1 MQTIRSESGFT
12 LVELLIATL
21 ITVTVMGVAFTTF
34 SNALTL
40 NDAAIQTADSSQ
52 NLRVGTNLLVRDLL
66 QVGRNIPIGG
76 IPIPS
81 GEGSTA
87 IHRPSPPGK
96 SYTFDNEDA
105 VTIGA
110 ITTGDGMG
118 PVVDGRS
125 TDMITLLTMD
135 PFQEDLQVKP
145 STTTGNVPKFVDTR
159 GSFQVGNR
167 LDWLQGD
174 LDEGIAP
181 IKAGDLI
188 YFKAT
193 AAETLQTVTRVEG
206 SRIFFEAN
214 DPFKLNQPGAEAGSI
229 SQVVGPWDVEVRR
242 VFMHTYYVDVDKGED
257 GAEIPRLK
265 RALNHFKA
273 QALAGVI
280 EDLDLSYDLVDG
292 IYNPVNIR
300 TLPYTANGVTYG
312 ASQIRKVNIH
322 LGVRSETKSARH
334 NDYLRNHVST
344 VISLRNLAYVARYN

>member
-1 MQTIRSESGFT
+1 MQTIRSDSGFT

-40 NDAAIQTADSSQ
+40 NDTAIQVADSSQ

-66 QVGRNIPIGG
+66 QVGRNIPTGG

-81 GEGSTA
+81 GTGSTA
-87 IHRPSPPGK
+87 IHRPSPPGR
-96 SYTFDNEDA
+96 SYVFDNDDA

-110 ITTGDGMG
+110 ITTGAGLG
-118 PVVDGRS
+118 PVVDGRQ
-125 TDMITLLTMD
+125 TDMITMITMD
-135 PFQEDLQVKP
+135 PFQEDLQLKP
-145 STTTGNVPKFVDTR
+145 ATATGDVPKLAANGR
-159 GSFQVGNR
+159 SFHVGNR

-174 LDEGIAP
+174 LEDGVAP

-193 AAETLQTVTRVEG
+193 AAETLQTVTRVSG
-206 SRIFFEAN
+206 STIYFETG
-214 DPFKLNQPGAEAGSI
+214 DPFNFNQPSAEAGSI
-229 SQVVGPWDVEVRR
+229 TQVVGAWDVDVRR
-242 VFMHTYYVDVDKGED
+242 VFMHTYFVHED
-257 GAEIPRLK
+257 TPGVPRLM
-265 RALNHFKA
+265 RVLNHFPP

-280 EDLDLSYDLVDG
+280 EDLELSYDLVDG
-292 IYNPVNIR
+292 VYNPVNIKA
-300 TLPYTANGVTYG
+300 LPYTANGVTYS